1 VTQTTRIEVQP
12 PEAAPVPAPP
22 RADLRPKPLQ
32 RRAPQGMRTFTLYR
46 EAPSGPQGIVL
57 EGVIFSTGQTVVH
70 WLTPAPKGSLNIF
83 DNFQHFRNI
92 HVRSHEGAQAIVT
105 FGDGE
110 QLRF

>member
-1 VTQTTRIEVQP
+1 MTQPTTTRWDVS
-12 PEAAPVPAPP
+12 PAS
-22 RADLRPKPLQ
+22 LGPKPLQ
-32 RRAPQGMRTFTLYR
+32 RRAPEGMRTFTLFR
-46 EAPSGPQGIVL
+46 QAEHGPQGIVL

-92 HVRSHEGAQAIVT
+92 HIRTHDGAKAVVT

-110 QLRF
+110 QLNF